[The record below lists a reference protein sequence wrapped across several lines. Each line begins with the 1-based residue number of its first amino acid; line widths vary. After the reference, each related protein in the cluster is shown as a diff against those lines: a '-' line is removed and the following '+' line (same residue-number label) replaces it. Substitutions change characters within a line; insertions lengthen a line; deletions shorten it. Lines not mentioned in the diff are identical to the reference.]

1 MASRGMRMFRQKIT
15 NPEHWTIAM
24 SRTARTLIKTAAGF
38 AFVLA
43 MGVVAIFADTE
54 KTLVLEPAE
63 IISVQKLSGF
73 QPASDA

>member
-1 MASRGMRMFRQKIT
+1 
-15 NPEHWTIAM
+15 M